1 MMKLKRRGK
10 WVESVIKK
18 AVDAA
23 HQKQWMSQTDRKYL
37 QKVLTEDMAA
47 EKRMTLTRF
56 YNYMMVS
63 GPKPDGTWS
72 GAAAS
77 CQTFAQR

>member
-10 WVESVIKK
+10 WVESVVKK

-23 HQKQWMSQTDRKYL
+23 HQKQWMNKSDRAYL
-37 QKVLTEDMAA
+37 SKVLTEDLAA
-47 EKRMTLTRF
+47 EKRMTLARF
-56 YNYMMVS
+56 QHYMMVS
-63 GPKPDGTWS
+63 GPKADETWS

>member
-10 WVESVIKK
+10 WVESVVKK

-23 HQKQWMSQTDRKYL
+23 HQKQWMSQADKKYL

-47 EKRMTLTRF
+47 EKRMPLTRF
-56 YNYMMVS
+56 YNYMMKD
-63 GPKPDGTWS
+63 GPKADETWS

>member
-23 HQKQWMSQTDRKYL
+23 HQKQWMSQTDKKYL
-37 QKVLTEDMAA
+37 QKVLTDDMAA
-47 EKRMTLTRF
+47 QKRMPLATF
-56 YNYMMVS
+56 QKYMMVS

>member
-10 WVESVIKK
+10 WLESVVKK
-18 AVDAA
+18 AADAA
-23 HQKQWMSQTDRKYL
+23 HQKQWMKPADRKYL
-37 QKVLTEDMAA
+37 LKVLTEDMAA
-47 EKRMTLTRF
+47 EKRMTLARF
-56 YNYMMVS
+56 YNHMMVS

>member
-10 WVESVIKK
+10 WVESAIKK

-23 HQKQWMSQTDRKYL
+23 HQKQWMKPADRKYL
-37 QKVLTEDMAA
+37 LKVLTEDMAA
-47 EKRMTLTRF
+47 EKRMTVAAF
-56 YNYMMVS
+56 YKHMMVS

>member
-10 WVESVIKK
+10 WVESVVKK

-23 HQKQWMSQTDRKYL
+23 HQKQWMSQADKKYL
-37 QKVLTEDMAA
+37 QKVLTEDMASD
-47 EKRMTLTRF
+47 KRMPLSRF
-56 YNYMMVS
+56 YHYMMVS
-63 GPKPDGTWS
+63 GPKADETWS